1 MCISYKKPGY
11 EIRSKEANSKFNKTA
26 YGLGSVR
33 SYIREVFEYGRQQ
46 AKIVGEENVFDY
58 SLGNPSIPAPEKV
71 NETIINVLNTESSIK
86 VHGYTSGPGDDSIR
100 EAVAKNLTERFG
112 KVIRPANLFF
122 TCGAAPALM
131 TALTA
136 LACEDSEVIA
146 IAPFF
151 PEYKPFIESSGNK
164 FVMVPADTTSF
175 QIDMAALESLVNEH
189 TQAIIV
195 NSPNNPSGVV
205 FSQETLEKVGSIL
218 GAAAEKYGH
227 PIYIIADEPYR
238 ELVYDGVEVPFIP
251 NVYKD
256 TIVCYSWSKSLSLP
270 GERIGYV
277 LVPDDATDSA
287 ELFAAVA
294 GAARMLGHVCAP
306 SLIQRAVAACCDI
319 MPDLEAYDVNRN
331 LLYNGLTEIGYECA
345 KPQGAFYLFVKAP
358 GGDAMAF
365 AEKAKKKNLL
375 IVPSDSFGVPG
386 YFRLSYCVSK
396 EMIERSL
403 PAFKEVFAE

>member
-1 MCISYKKPGY
+1 M
-11 EIRSKEANSKFNKTA
+11 FNKTA

-71 NETIINVLNTESSIK
+71 NESIINTLKTESSIK
-86 VHGYTSGPGDDSIR
+86 VHGYTSGPGDDCIR

-136 LACEDSEVIA
+136 LACENSEVIA

-175 QIDMAALESLVNEH
+175 QIDLAALESLVNEH
-189 TQAIIV
+189 TQAIII

-205 FSQETLEKVGSIL
+205 FSQETLEKVGAIL

-277 LVPDDATDSA
+277 MVADDVTDSK

-306 SLIQRAVAACCDI
+306 SLIQRAVAECCAI

>member
-1 MCISYKKPGY
+1 M
-11 EIRSKEANSKFNKTA
+11 FNKTA

-175 QIDMAALESLVNEH
+175 QIDLAALESLVNEH

-205 FSQETLEKVGSIL
+205 FSQETLEKVGAIL

>member
-1 MCISYKKPGY
+1 M
-11 EIRSKEANSKFNKTA
+11 FNKTA

-86 VHGYTSGPGDDSIR
+86 VHGYTSGPGDDTIR

-205 FSQETLEKVGSIL
+205 FSQETLEKVGAIL

-277 LVPDDATDSA
+277 LVPDDAADSA

-403 PAFKEVFAE
+403 PAFKDVFAE

>member
-1 MCISYKKPGY
+1 M
-11 EIRSKEANSKFNKTA
+11 FNKTA

-86 VHGYTSGPGDDSIR
+86 VHGYTSGPGDDTIR

-205 FSQETLEKVGSIL
+205 FSRETLEKVGSIL

>member
-1 MCISYKKPGY
+1 M
-11 EIRSKEANSKFNKTA
+11 FNKTA
-26 YGLGSVR
+26 YGLGSVS

-71 NETIINVLNTESSIK
+71 NETIINILNTESSIK
-86 VHGYTSGPGDDSIR
+86 VHGYTSGPGDDCIR

-175 QIDMAALESLVNEH
+175 QIDLAALESLVNEH

-205 FSQETLEKVGSIL
+205 FSQETLEKVGAIL

-277 LVPDDATDSA
+277 MVADDVTDSK

-306 SLIQRAVAACCDI
+306 SLIQRAVAECCAI

>member
-1 MCISYKKPGY
+1 M
-11 EIRSKEANSKFNKTA
+11 FNKTA

-71 NETIINVLNTESSIK
+71 NETIINILNTESSIK
-86 VHGYTSGPGDDSIR
+86 VHGYTSGPGDDCIR

-175 QIDMAALESLVNEH
+175 QIDLAALESLVNEH
-189 TQAIIV
+189 TQAIII

-205 FSQETLEKVGSIL
+205 FSQETLEKVGAIL

-277 LVPDDATDSA
+277 MVADDVTDSK

-306 SLIQRAVAACCDI
+306 SLIQRAVAECCAI

>member
-1 MCISYKKPGY
+1 M
-11 EIRSKEANSKFNKTA
+11 FNKTA

-58 SLGNPSIPAPEKV
+58 SLGNPSIPAPEQV
-71 NETIINVLNTESSIK
+71 NESIINTLKTESSIK
-86 VHGYTSGPGDDSIR
+86 VHGYTSGPGDDCIR

-175 QIDMAALESLVNEH
+175 QIDLAALESLVNEH
-189 TQAIIV
+189 TQAIII

-205 FSQETLEKVGSIL
+205 FSQETLEKVGAIL

-277 LVPDDATDSA
+277 MVADDVTDSK

-306 SLIQRAVAACCDI
+306 SLIQRAVAECCGI

>member
-1 MCISYKKPGY
+1 M
-11 EIRSKEANSKFNKTA
+11 FNKTA

-58 SLGNPSIPAPEKV
+58 SLGNPSIRAPEKV

-205 FSQETLEKVGSIL
+205 FSQETLEKVGAIL

-277 LVPDDATDSA
+277 LVPDDAADSA

>member
-1 MCISYKKPGY
+1 M
-11 EIRSKEANSKFNKTA
+11 FNKTA

-71 NETIINVLNTESSIK
+71 NETIINILNTESSIK
-86 VHGYTSGPGDDSIR
+86 VHGYTSGPGDDTIR

-205 FSQETLEKVGSIL
+205 FSRETLEKVGSIL

-277 LVPDDATDSA
+277 LVPDDAADSA

>member
-1 MCISYKKPGY
+1 M
-11 EIRSKEANSKFNKTA
+11 FNKTA

-112 KVIRPANLFF
+112 KVIRPTNLFF

-205 FSQETLEKVGSIL
+205 FSQETLEKVGAIL

>member
-1 MCISYKKPGY
+1 M
-11 EIRSKEANSKFNKTA
+11 FNKTA

-86 VHGYTSGPGDDSIR
+86 VHGYTSGPGDDTIR

>member
-1 MCISYKKPGY
+1 M
-11 EIRSKEANSKFNKTA
+11 FNKTA
-26 YGLGSVR
+26 YGLGSVS

-71 NETIINVLNTESSIK
+71 NETIINILNTESSIK

-164 FVMVPADTTSF
+164 FVRVPADTTSF

-205 FSQETLEKVGSIL
+205 FSQETLEKVGAIL

>member
-1 MCISYKKPGY
+1 M
-11 EIRSKEANSKFNKTA
+11 FNKTA

-71 NETIINVLNTESSIK
+71 NESIINTLKTESSIK
-86 VHGYTSGPGDDSIR
+86 VHGYTSGPGDDCIR

-175 QIDMAALESLVNEH
+175 QIDLAALESLVNEH
-189 TQAIIV
+189 TQAIII

-205 FSQETLEKVGSIL
+205 FSQETLEKVGAIL

-277 LVPDDATDSA
+277 MVADDVTDSK

-306 SLIQRAVAACCDI
+306 SLIQRAVAECCGI

>member
-1 MCISYKKPGY
+1 M
-11 EIRSKEANSKFNKTA
+11 FNKTA

-86 VHGYTSGPGDDSIR
+86 VHGYTSGPGDDTIR

-205 FSQETLEKVGSIL
+205 FSQETLEKVGAIL

-256 TIVCYSWSKSLSLP
+256 TIVCYSWSKFLSLP

>member
-1 MCISYKKPGY
+1 M
-11 EIRSKEANSKFNKTA
+11 FNKTA

-58 SLGNPSIPAPEKV
+58 SLGNPSIPAPEQV
-71 NETIINVLNTESSIK
+71 NESIINTLKTESSIK
-86 VHGYTSGPGDDSIR
+86 VHGYTSGPGDDCIR

-175 QIDMAALESLVNEH
+175 QIDLAALESLVNEH
-189 TQAIIV
+189 TQAIII

-205 FSQETLEKVGSIL
+205 FSQETLEKVGAIL

-277 LVPDDATDSA
+277 MVADDVTDSA

-306 SLIQRAVAACCDI
+306 SLIQRAVAECCAI

>member
-1 MCISYKKPGY
+1 M
-11 EIRSKEANSKFNKTA
+11 FNKTA
-26 YGLGSVR
+26 YGLGSVS

-71 NETIINVLNTESSIK
+71 NETIINILNTESSIK
-86 VHGYTSGPGDDSIR
+86 VHGYTSGPGDDTIR

-205 FSQETLEKVGSIL
+205 FSQETLEKVGAIL

>member
-1 MCISYKKPGY
+1 M
-11 EIRSKEANSKFNKTA
+11 FNKTA
-26 YGLGSVR
+26 YGLGSVS

-205 FSQETLEKVGSIL
+205 FSRETLEKVGSIL

>member
-1 MCISYKKPGY
+1 M
-11 EIRSKEANSKFNKTA
+11 FNKTA

-58 SLGNPSIPAPEKV
+58 SLGNPSIPAPEQV
-71 NETIINVLNTESSIK
+71 NESIINTLKTESSIK
-86 VHGYTSGPGDDSIR
+86 VHGYTSGPGDDCIR

-175 QIDMAALESLVNEH
+175 QIDLAALESLVNEH
-189 TQAIIV
+189 TQAIII

-205 FSQETLEKVGSIL
+205 FSKETLEKVGAIL

-256 TIVCYSWSKSLSLP
+256 TIVCYSWSKSLRLP

-277 LVPDDATDSA
+277 MVADDVTDSK

-306 SLIQRAVAACCDI
+306 SLIQRAVAECCAI

>member
-1 MCISYKKPGY
+1 MDELRAFP
-11 EIRSKEANSKFNKTA
+11 IRFPRDLPHGDFLDTA
-26 YGLGSVR
+26 CVAAALEGGIQEDLDDFPRVFQADEPARYDDYVRVVVGARQLGDVR
-33 SYIREVFEYGRQQ
+33 
-46 AKIVGEENVFDY
+46 
-58 SLGNPSIPAPEKV
+58 PPAEGGAYAL
-71 NETIINVLNTESSIK
+71 VLVQGHADAI
-86 VHGYTSGPGDDSIR
+86 
-100 EAVAKNLTERFG
+100 A
-112 KVIRPANLFF
+112 
-122 TCGAAPALM
+122 GAADRDAR
-131 TALTA
+131 
-136 LACEDSEVIA
+136 
-146 IAPFF
+146 
-151 PEYKPFIESSGNK
+151 
-164 FVMVPADTTSF
+164 
-175 QIDMAALESLVNEH
+175 IDLAALESLVNEH
-189 TQAIIV
+189 TQAIII

-205 FSQETLEKVGSIL
+205 FSADTLKKVGDIL
-218 GAAAEKYGH
+218 GSAAAKYGH

-251 NVYKD
+251 NIYKD

-277 LVPDDATDSA
+277 MVADDVTDA
-287 ELFAAVA
+287 PELIAAVA

-306 SLIQRAVAACCDI
+306 SLIQRAVAECCDI

-403 PAFKEVFAE
+403 PAFKEVFND

>member
-1 MCISYKKPGY
+1 M
-11 EIRSKEANSKFNKTA
+11 FNKTA

-205 FSQETLEKVGSIL
+205 FSQETLEKVGAIL

-396 EMIERSL
+396 ETIERSL

>member
-1 MCISYKKPGY
+1 M
-11 EIRSKEANSKFNKTA
+11 FNKTA

-86 VHGYTSGPGDDSIR
+86 VHGYTSGPGDDTIR

-205 FSQETLEKVGSIL
+205 FSQETLEKVGAIL

-251 NVYKD
+251 TVYKD

>member
-1 MCISYKKPGY
+1 M
-11 EIRSKEANSKFNKTA
+11 FNKTA
-26 YGLGSVR
+26 YGLGSVS

-205 FSQETLEKVGSIL
+205 FSQETLEKVGAIL

>member
-1 MCISYKKPGY
+1 M
-11 EIRSKEANSKFNKTA
+11 FNKMA

-71 NETIINVLNTESSIK
+71 NESIINTLKTESSIK
-86 VHGYTSGPGDDSIR
+86 VHGYTSGPGDDCIR

-175 QIDMAALESLVNEH
+175 QIDLAALESLVNEH
-189 TQAIIV
+189 TQAIII

-205 FSQETLEKVGSIL
+205 FSKETLEKVGAIL

-277 LVPDDATDSA
+277 MVADDVTDSK

-306 SLIQRAVAACCDI
+306 SLIQRAVAECCAI

>member
-1 MCISYKKPGY
+1 M
-11 EIRSKEANSKFNKTA
+11 FNKTA

-71 NETIINVLNTESSIK
+71 NETIINILNTESSIK
-86 VHGYTSGPGDDSIR
+86 VHGYTSGPGDDTIR

-122 TCGAAPALM
+122 TSGAAPALM

>member
-1 MCISYKKPGY
+1 M
-11 EIRSKEANSKFNKTA
+11 FNKTA

-71 NETIINVLNTESSIK
+71 NETIINILNTESSIK
-86 VHGYTSGPGDDSIR
+86 VHGYTSGPGDDTIR

-175 QIDMAALESLVNEH
+175 QIDLAALESLVNEH

-205 FSQETLEKVGSIL
+205 FSQETLEKVGAIL

>member
-1 MCISYKKPGY
+1 M
-11 EIRSKEANSKFNKTA
+11 FNKTA

-71 NETIINVLNTESSIK
+71 NETIINILNTESSIK

-136 LACEDSEVIA
+136 LACENSEVIA

-175 QIDMAALESLVNEH
+175 QIDLAALESLVNEH

-205 FSQETLEKVGSIL
+205 FSQETLEKVGAIL

>member
-1 MCISYKKPGY
+1 M
-11 EIRSKEANSKFNKTA
+11 FNKTA
-26 YGLGSVR
+26 YGLGSVS

-46 AKIVGEENVFDY
+46 AKIVGEEDVFDY

-71 NETIINVLNTESSIK
+71 NETIINILNTESSIK

-205 FSQETLEKVGSIL
+205 FSQETLEKVGAIL

>member
-1 MCISYKKPGY
+1 M
-11 EIRSKEANSKFNKTA
+11 FNKTA

-71 NETIINVLNTESSIK
+71 NETIINILNTESSIK
-86 VHGYTSGPGDDSIR
+86 VHGYTSGPGDDTIR

-205 FSQETLEKVGSIL
+205 FSRETLEKVGSIL

>member
-1 MCISYKKPGY
+1 M
-11 EIRSKEANSKFNKTA
+11 FNKTA

-71 NETIINVLNTESSIK
+71 NETIINILNTESSIK
-86 VHGYTSGPGDDSIR
+86 VHGYTSGPGDDTIR

-205 FSQETLEKVGSIL
+205 FSQETLEKVGAIL

-277 LVPDDATDSA
+277 LVPDDAADSA

>member
-1 MCISYKKPGY
+1 M
-11 EIRSKEANSKFNKTA
+11 FNKTA
-26 YGLGSVR
+26 YGLGSVS

-71 NETIINVLNTESSIK
+71 NETIINILNTESSIK
-86 VHGYTSGPGDDSIR
+86 VHGYTSGPGDDTIR

-175 QIDMAALESLVNEH
+175 QIDLAALESLVNEH

-205 FSQETLEKVGSIL
+205 FSQETLEKVGAIL

>member
-1 MCISYKKPGY
+1 M
-11 EIRSKEANSKFNKTA
+11 FNKTA

-71 NETIINVLNTESSIK
+71 NETIINILNTESSIK
-86 VHGYTSGPGDDSIR
+86 VHGYTSGPGDDTIR

-205 FSQETLEKVGSIL
+205 FSQETLEKVGAIL

-306 SLIQRAVAACCDI
+306 SLIQRAVAACCGI

>member
-1 MCISYKKPGY
+1 M
-11 EIRSKEANSKFNKTA
+11 FNKTA

-58 SLGNPSIPAPEKV
+58 SLGNPTIPAPEKV
-71 NETIINVLNTESSIK
+71 NETIINVHNTESSIK

-205 FSQETLEKVGSIL
+205 FSRETLEKVGAIL

-277 LVPDDATDSA
+277 LVPDDAADSA

>member
-1 MCISYKKPGY
+1 M
-11 EIRSKEANSKFNKTA
+11 FNKTA

-58 SLGNPSIPAPEKV
+58 SLGNPSIPAPDKV
-71 NETIINVLNTESSIK
+71 NESIINILNTESSIK
-86 VHGYTSGPGDDSIR
+86 VHGYTSGPGDDCIR
-100 EAVAKNLTERFG
+100 QAVAKNLTERFG

-175 QIDMAALESLVNEH
+175 QIDLAALESLVNEH
-189 TQAIIV
+189 TQAIII

-205 FSQETLEKVGSIL
+205 FSQETLEKVGAIL

-227 PIYIIADEPYR
+227 PVYIIADEPYR

-277 LVPDDATDSA
+277 LVADDVTDA
-287 ELFAAVA
+287 PELTAAVA

-306 SLIQRAVAACCDI
+306 SLIQKAVALCCDI

-358 GGDAMAF
+358 GGDAIAF

-403 PAFKEVFAE
+403 PAFKEVFND

>member
-1 MCISYKKPGY
+1 M
-11 EIRSKEANSKFNKTA
+11 FNKTA

-86 VHGYTSGPGDDSIR
+86 VHGYTSGPGDDTIR

-277 LVPDDATDSA
+277 LVPDDAADSS